1 MSKGQW
7 DATHVIYC
15 PTTVSL
21 DLRRYD
27 RVTQIGYDQSLGL
40 WDVWCPCI
48 YPAQRTG
55 QILPFRGI
63 TGRGWSYGRE
73 GTFSDLGCKQS
84 MLAHYREWRVGV
96 LDVRRTRGFQQM
108 FYRKGASPRAAKATP
123 ASHHLPDL
131 IYLSRIFRLHRRFQ
145 AKVEKIAF
153 IPRANI
159 YRTGNTMMDYDIPTI
174 QKYVSFRGVSRA
186 FCGVC
191 GATLFWYC
199 DARPGVVG
207 VSVGQL
213 DNSSGVRPE
222 GWLDSAPARTSRGEW
237 YGKVSP
243 AIGHSIVVMQQH
255 YSVHRFETTIFGPDY
270 EITAY
275 PKSMIE
281 TLPERPLEYLVML
294 FIGGTAF
301 QCAFLA

>member
-1 MSKGQW
+1 MSKDQW

-27 RVTQIGYDQSLGL
+27 RVTQIGYDQSLVL

-73 GTFSDLGCKQS
+73 RTFSDLGCKQS

-108 FYRKGASPRAAKATP
+108 FYRKGASPRAAKA
-123 ASHHLPDL
+123 
-131 IYLSRIFRLHRRFQ
+131 
-145 AKVEKIAF
+145 
-153 IPRANI
+153 
-159 YRTGNTMMDYDIPTI
+159 TGNTMMDYDIPTI

-222 GWLDSAPARTSRGEW
+222 GWLDSAPAR
-237 YGKVSP
+237 VSF
-243 AIGHSIVVMQQH
+243 A
-255 YSVHRFETTIFGPDY
+255 EEELDC
-270 EITAY
+270 E
-275 PKSMIE
+275 
-281 TLPERPLEYLVML
+281 LV
-294 FIGGTAF
+294 
-301 QCAFLA
+301 